1 MTAERRSDFK
11 SSPSALIPPIIA
23 HMLNSMMMSTSW
35 LPMLAA
41 MPTDPA
47 QRAGYMVGVVI
58 GILLM
63 FGIVVFGLVSIVM
76 AFVKRTTG
84 WIVMG
89 SISGAVMLVIGGI
102 MILALVSG
110 FTKGFMT
117 GFNKA
122 RLSAAEKRQ
131 VETITGKVVPFTIEK
146 PAGWSVKRDQG
157 AYDAVLTN
165 GNGYV
170 GIIAEK
176 ADLGSNEPLV
186 NFARKRFE
194 NIGSDLTL
202 GNNETVTFDGRT
214 WIGFT
219 ARCKVENL
227 PFAYHCYVHSGKEG
241 SIQLM
246 SWSFQNQWD
255 SVAGELDRVMRT
267 VHVPDAT
274 APAVE
279 SAPAKPS
286 L

>member
-1 MTAERRSDFK
+1 
-11 SSPSALIPPIIA
+11 
-23 HMLNSMMMSTSW
+23 MLNSMLMSTSW
-35 LPMLAA
+35 LPVLAEI
-41 MPTDPA
+41 PTDPA
-47 QRAGYMVGVVI
+47 ARAGYMVGIVI
-58 GILLM
+58 CLALFFGLAV
-63 FGIVVFGLVSIVM
+63 FGIISIIM
-76 AFVKRTTG
+76 AFTKRTTG

-89 SISGAVMLVIGGI
+89 SISGAAILLVCGV
-102 MILALVSG
+102 LVVTFVTG

-122 RLSAAEKRQ
+122 RLSAAQKRQ

-146 PAGWSVKRDQG
+146 PAGWTVKRDQG

-165 GNGYV
+165 GSGYV

-176 ADLGSNEPLV
+176 ADLGSNEPLA
-186 NFARKRFE
+186 NFARKRFQ
-194 NIGSDLTL
+194 NIGTDLTL

-241 SIQLM
+241 STQLM
-246 SWSFQNQWD
+246 AWSFQNQWD
-255 SVAGELDRVMRT
+255 SVAGELDRIMRT
-267 VHVPDAT
+267 VHLPND
-274 APAVE
+274 APA
-279 SAPAKPS
+279 SAKAPAPAKPS